1 MVFALFG
8 WLIKKIF
15 VDFYQ
20 SYHYNLW
27 YKEIRIMEFLKININ
42 PKNKKTT
49 DCAVRAVAQACN
61 TAYDK
66 AAKEL
71 FDAWMETGYEM
82 TEPRVIA
89 KVLAHYGFIQMGK
102 PKHANNKTYS
112 VKELCDELGKGHIIL
127 AQVAGHYTVLK
138 GDKLLDLWDCSEK
151 SVYRYFI
158 KPAKS
163 PRELTPLGKVLEDKK
178 KRRVL

>member
-1 MVFALFG
+1 
-8 WLIKKIF
+8 
-15 VDFYQ
+15 
-20 SYHYNLW
+20 
-27 YKEIRIMEFLKININ
+27 MEFLKININ

-61 TAYDK
+61 TPYDK

-138 GDKLLDLWDCSEK
+138 GDKLLDLWDCSTCC
-151 SVYRYFI
+151 VYRYFI
-158 KPAKS
+158 KKATS
-163 PRELTPLGKVLEDKK
+163 SRELVPLGKVLEDKK
-178 KRRVL
+178 KRRIL